1 MAAGDISI
9 RFAAEGDQTLK
20 SAIQAIDN
28 QIKALNEGVKAST
41 EAMKGM
47 GSQED
52 ATAQKNELLARSVEA
67 NKQKMELLSKQYDD
81 AKAKLQTLATEME
94 KAKDANDPAAID
106 KATNAYNRQSVEVSK
121 LEAAMNRTQTQM
133 TAAQN
138 ELESGGQSAESF
150 GEKVGK
156 LADQLQIKLAGE
168 ALKGV
173 VDGLEKFGSKCIDIG
188 KSIWGMASDASV
200 MADDMITL
208 ATKTGISTEKLQEYG
223 YAARF
228 VDTEVSTIT
237 GSMVKLTRNMAST
250 SETTQDA
257 FKKLG
262 VSVTDSKGRMKET
275 EAVFWQAI
283 DALGKMSNETERDQ
297 IAMTIFGKSA
307 QELNPLIKAG
317 SDAWYQYADEAKK
330 AGLVL
335 SDDAMGALGTFNDG
349 LQRVDATVESMKNQ
363 LMAALAPAL
372 TTIADAAANAG
383 QKFTQW
389 LQSAEGKGEIKR
401 VTDLVSGL
409 AQRFVQNLV
418 PAVDKAIEI
427 FKNVGGAVTFLSQN
441 MDKIVSVIKIA
452 VSIFL
457 ALKTAMAGL
466 QIAALVTNPIGG
478 AIAAITAIIAA
489 IGLLV
494 TNWDKVKE
502 AGAKAWEMIKGA
514 WNDAGNWFKGIGDK
528 IRNAFTGI
536 GDKISGF
543 FSDGWN
549 KIKNTWSTVTSF
561 FSGIVNGVKNAFS
574 GIGSTLTGFFS
585 SAWNGIK
592 GAWSG
597 VTSFFSGIGSSIKSA
612 ISGAISNL
620 PSMALGWARDMMKGF
635 ANGIWQF
642 MDTVTKPIR
651 DLAGKIAS
659 FLHFSRPDE
668 GPLRE
673 YEKWMPDF
681 VQGLAKGLTRSA
693 PILTRAA
700 EGLAG
705 QLATSAQSITLGASA
720 AESTAQ
726 PMYMQV
732 DGHTFARLM
741 SGYIDQQQGENW
753 TNMALGL
760 G

>member
-47 GSQED
+47 GDQED
-52 ATAQKNELLARSVEA
+52 ATAQKNELLGRSVEA
-67 NKQKMELLSKQYDD
+67 NKQKMELLSRQYDE
-81 AKAKLQTLATEME
+81 AKSKLQTLAQQME
-94 KAKDANDPAAID
+94 EAKNSQDPAAID

-121 LEAAMNRTQTQM
+121 LEAAMNRTQTQIN
-133 TAAQN
+133 AAQN
-138 ELESGGQSAESF
+138 ELESGGASAESF
-150 GEKVGK
+150 GEKIGK

-173 VDGLEKFGSKCIDIG
+173 VDGLEKFGIKCIDIG

-297 IAMTIFGKSA
+297 IAMTLFGKSA

-317 SDAWYQYADEAKK
+317 SAAWYDYANEAKK

-349 LQRVDATVESMKNQ
+349 LQRVEATVDSMKNQ

-372 TTIADAAANAG
+372 TTIADAAAKAG

-389 LQSAEGKGEIKR
+389 LQSAEGKGEIQR
-401 VTDLVSGL
+401 VTELVSGL

-418 PAVDKAIEI
+418 PAVDKAISI
-427 FKNVGGAVTFLSQN
+427 FKNVGSAVTFLTQN
-441 MDKIVSVIKIA
+441 MDKIVSVIQIA
-452 VSIFL
+452 VSIFA
-457 ALKTAMAGL
+457 ALKVAMAGL

-502 AGAKAWEMIKGA
+502 AGANAWDKIKSA
-514 WNDAGNWFKGIGDK
+514 WNNAGSWFKGIVSNITNAFNGVGDK
-528 IRNAFTGI
+528 IQ
-536 GDKISGF
+536 GF
-543 FSDGWN
+543 FSGAWD
-549 KIKNTWSTVTSF
+549 KIKTTWNTAASF
-561 FSGIVNGVKNAFS
+561 FTGVKNGIQNAFS
-574 GIGSTLTGFFS
+574 TIGATLTSYFMNAWS
-585 SAWNGIK
+585 SIK

-597 VTSFFSGIGSSIKSA
+597 VTSFFSGIGSSIKGA
-612 ISGAISNL
+612 ISGSLATL
-620 PSMALGWARDMMKGF
+620 PGMALNWARDMMRGF
-635 ANGIWQF
+635 GNGILQF
-642 MDTVTKPIR
+642 MDYVTRPIR
-651 DLAGKIAS
+651 NLADKIAS
-659 FLHFSRPDE
+659 FLHFSKPDE

-673 YEKWMPDF
+673 YETWMPDF
-681 VQGLAKGLTRSA
+681 VEGLARSLTRSA

-705 QLATSAQSITLGASA
+705 QLATSAQNITLGTAA

-726 PMYMQV
+726 PVYMQV

-753 TNMALGL
+753 QSMALGL

>member
-47 GSQED
+47 GDQED
-52 ATAQKNELLARSVEA
+52 ATAQKNALLARSVEA
-67 NKQKMELLSKQYDD
+67 NKQKMELLSRQYDD
-81 AKAKLQTLATEME
+81 AKSKLQTLAEEME
-94 KAKDANDPAAID
+94 KAKNSQDPAAID

-121 LEAAMNRTQTQM
+121 LEAAMNRTQTQI

-173 VDGLEKFGSKCIDIG
+173 VDGLEKFGSKCLEIG
-188 KSIWGMASDASV
+188 QNIWKMASDASV

-208 ATKTGISTEKLQEYG
+208 STKTGISTEKLQEYG

-237 GSMVKLTRNMAST
+237 GSMQKLTKNMAST

-275 EAVFWQAI
+275 ETVFWQAI
-283 DALGKMSNETERDQ
+283 DALGKVANETERDQ

-335 SDDAMGALGTFNDG
+335 SDDAMGALGSFNDG
-349 LQRVDATVESMKNQ
+349 LQRVDATVDSLKNQ
-363 LMAALAPAL
+363 LAAALAPAL
-372 TTIADAAANAG
+372 TTVADAVANAG

-389 LQSAEGKGEIKR
+389 LQSSAGKEEIKR
-401 VTDLVSGL
+401 IADLVSGL
-409 AQRFVQNLV
+409 AQRFTQNLV
-418 PAVDKAIEI
+418 PGVEKAIGI
-427 FKNVGGAVTFLSQN
+427 FQNVGGAVQFLSQN

-452 VSIFL
+452 VTIF
-457 ALKTAMAGL
+457 ASLKVAMAGL
-466 QIAALVTNPIGG
+466 QIAALVTNPIGA
-478 AIAAITAIIAA
+478 AIVAITAIIGA
-489 IGLLV
+489 ITLLV
-494 TNWDKVKE
+494 QNWDKVKE
-502 AGAKAWEMIKGA
+502 AGAAAWEKIKSA
-514 WNDAGNWFKGIGDK
+514 WNDAGGWFKGIGEK
-528 IRNAFTGI
+528 IKGAFNGI

-549 KIKNTWSTVTSF
+549 KIKNTWNTATSF
-561 FSGIVNGVKNAFS
+561 FSNIKNGIHNAFS
-574 GIGSTLTGFFS
+574 NIGGILTGIFS
-585 SAWNGIK
+585 SAWNGIRVV
-592 GAWSG
+592 WSG
-597 VTSFFSGIGSSIKSA
+597 VTSFFSGIGSNIKGA
-612 ISGAISNL
+612 ISGSLSTL
-620 PSMALGWARDMMKGF
+620 PRMALNWARDFMQGF
-635 ANGIWQF
+635 GRGIMNA
-642 MDTVTKPIR
+642 MDFVTRPIR
-651 DLAGKIAS
+651 NLADMIWKN
-659 FLHFSRPDE
+659 LHFSKPEE
-668 GPLRE
+668 GPLRD
-673 YEKWMPDF
+673 YETWMPDF
-681 VQGLAKGLTRSA
+681 VKGLARGLTQSA

-705 QLATSAQSITLGASA
+705 QLATSAQNITLGAAA

-726 PMYMQV
+726 PVYMQV